1 MLLCL
6 PPSLISLIL
15 GFAFPPSF
23 VPLYDMQRRKHPFLT
38 KHSLPSPPLSS
49 PSTFL
54 SLNNRAIKDN
64 ADDEIQLCFSFK
76 VRMISGPT
84 PYEPPRSTLGKLS
97 SEERRE
103 SLCAFLWFHL
113 LELPSSPRSLYSL
126 CRQKMRYQVCGILTS
141 IEIDTEYETLSRG
154 SITFSPNES

>member
-38 KHSLPSPPLSS
+38 KHSLPSPLLTLYFPL
-49 PSTFL
+49 P
-54 SLNNRAIKDN
+54 LNNRVIKDN

-76 VRMISGPT
+76 VRIISGPI
-84 PYEPPRSTLGKLS
+84 PDEPPCSTLGKLS

-154 SITFSPNES
+154 SITFSPN